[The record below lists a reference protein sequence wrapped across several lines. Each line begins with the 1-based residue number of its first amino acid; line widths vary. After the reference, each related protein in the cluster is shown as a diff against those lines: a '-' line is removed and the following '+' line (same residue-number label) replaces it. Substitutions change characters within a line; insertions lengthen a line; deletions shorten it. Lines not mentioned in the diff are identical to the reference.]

1 MVDALQTGPILC
13 RILKDEG
20 FARYKEGIY
29 RAETGSGGSY
39 GCLAIVG
46 YGSEDGVDFWIG
58 RSAYGSKWGNK
69 GFIKLVKG
77 KNALKVE
84 SYCAYAVPSNVVKK
98 ISKDTQKV
106 IGSKDIN
113 EISFEDYK
121 IPLVKEKCGQ
131 GTNKTSHEKF
141 IPFDEFLYKK
151 SLPKHRF
158 LLVFGPSQA
167 GKSTFINN
175 LLTFANSKLELQ
187 KLEKVLENQPHLK

>member
-39 GCLAIVG
+39 EYLAMVG
-46 YGSEDGVDFWIG
+46 YGSEDGVYFWIG

-106 IGSKDIN
+106 IASKDIN

-131 GTNKTSHEKF
+131 VQIKQVMKSSYHLMSFYIKNPYLSIDF
-141 IPFDEFLYKK
+141 YLYSVLLKLVRVH
-151 SLPKHRF
+151 SLIIF
-158 LLVFGPSQA
+158 
-167 GKSTFINN
+167 
-175 LLTFANSKLELQ
+175 
-187 KLEKVLENQPHLK
+187 